1 MWYNVLD
8 MEQVTVYA
16 TSASKKE
23 LEKRLEAMI
32 AKRGEVAAMIKEAR
46 EFGDLKENAEYAAA
60 REAQNNLE
68 TEINEIT
75 AMIPNI
81 KLFSYAK
88 APTDVVGLGSKVT
101 VEVKGNKMDFVITG
115 ILDSDIEKGY
125 VSNVSP
131 IGSALIGQKKGA
143 QVEVKVPAGKTVYKI
158 LKIAAGE

>member
-1 MWYNVLD
+1 MYQD

-23 LEKRLEAMI
+23 LEKRLEDLI
-32 AKRGEVAAMIKEAR
+32 AKRGEVATMIKEAR

-68 TEINEIT
+68 TDINEIQ
-75 AMIPNI
+75 AMLPNI

-88 APTDVVGLGSKVT
+88 ASTDVVGVGSKVT
-101 VEVKGNKMDFVITG
+101 VEFNKNKMDFVITG
-115 ILDSDIEKGY
+115 ILDSCIEKGY

-131 IGSALIGQKKGA
+131 IGSALLGSKKGDE
-143 QVEVKVPAGKTVYKI
+143 VEVKVPAGKTIYKI
-158 LKIAAGE
+158 IKIATGE